1 MIVVLLP
8 TLQTVA
14 GPGPG
19 GVQGVTQA
27 AGGLG
32 GAIGL
37 RGTGVGSCREVPMM
51 TQDLPYI

>member
-1 MIVVLLP
+1 MIVILLP